1 MNVSSITENVLGQ
14 TPRDQKVDDKLTEL
28 FSLIDN
34 EKNNEARTLLA
45 TLQKDLGDNLP
56 ELSEAEA
63 MLNCIISDNDEENH

>member
-14 TPRDQKVDDKLTEL
+14 TPRDQNVDDKLTEL

-34 EKNNEARTLLA
+34 EKSNEARTLLA